1 MRNAKNINT
10 LLNHVTS
17 RISMGNN
24 ARTVTIRV
32 TNKRSSVKNKKMTE
46 KKKIKR
52 LMSLKRYITTKY
64 ILEKTHLRAKI
75 IEPTRKL
82 SKCSLLTHNIRHIW

>member
-17 RISMGNN
+17 RISMENN

-32 TNKRSSVKNKKMTE
+32 TNKRSSVKNKKMKE
-46 KKKIKR
+46 KKK
-52 LMSLKRYITTKY
+52 LKG
-64 ILEKTHLRAKI
+64 
-75 IEPTRKL
+75 
-82 SKCSLLTHNIRHIW
+82 